1 MDDLSPNNIFVID
14 SGQLRVEQVVM
25 IFFSLYIIMLDN
37 DFEIPTG
44 LTISD
49 IDDTLQHLKDYDLN
63 YLGKALIDLKESAQL
78 YLKLDFFEIKVKPV
92 RVENNFAMELLAIPI
107 KKQYQRELE
116 SILKM
121 AQKMCDQKNSQIFK

>member
-1 MDDLSPNNIFVID
+1 
-14 SGQLRVEQVVM
+14 
-25 IFFSLYIIMLDN
+25 MLDN